1 LTSIDQA
8 KFDGPGPDEVY
19 REFLGKGAF
28 KLQKCGGCGKFQFFP
43 RQMCSHCGALDLSWE
58 DAAGTGEVYSVSLVN
73 RRADKGGPFN
83 VVMVTLAEGPRMMS
97 RVDNIA
103 PEDVKIGMP
112 VKARI
117 VEEGEFPFVVFDPA

>member
-1 LTSIDQA
+1 
-8 KFDGPGPDEVY
+8 
-19 REFLGKGAF
+19 
-28 KLQKCGGCGKFQFFP
+28 
-43 RQMCSHCGALDLSWE
+43 
-58 DAAGTGEVYSVSLVN
+58 
-73 RRADKGGPFN
+73 
-83 VVMVTLAEGPRMMS
+83 LAEGPRMMS